1 MLMVISFLLSMSVK
15 APLVNWAPWSVL
27 KIPGALA
34 IKAFSRA
41 AKQKPVSIVIEVS
54 QERTYR
60 LNQSMIA
67 TR

>member
-1 MLMVISFLLSMSVK
+1 V
-15 APLVNWAPWSVL
+15 PLVNLAPWSVL
-27 KIPGALA
+27 RIQGILA